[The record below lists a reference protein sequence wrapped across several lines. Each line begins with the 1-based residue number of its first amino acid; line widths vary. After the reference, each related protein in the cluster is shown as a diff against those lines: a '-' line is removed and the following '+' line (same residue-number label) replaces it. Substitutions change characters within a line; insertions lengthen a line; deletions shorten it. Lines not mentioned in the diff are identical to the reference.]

1 MQTPYI
7 VSIGFRLGEEGV
19 TKGKFDFVVTAIVY
33 HKTCIRSVEPSETIT
48 SKNNM
53 WDWSHSGSM

>member
-19 TKGKFDFVVTAIVY
+19 TKRKFDFVVTEIVY
-33 HKTCIRSVEPSETIT
+33 HKTCIRSVELFETCK

-53 WDWSHSGSM
+53 WDWSHNACM